1 MEITRVFD
9 VLDKLIQQPNNPTL
23 LNRKE
28 NKVWIPYSTNDFI
41 EQVNLVSYAMLH
53 LGIRKGDVAA
63 IISTNRPEW
72 NFVDYGCQQI
82 GVVTAPIFPTISIND
97 LKFILNHCEAK
108 IVFVSDK
115 SLYAKI
121 AGIEKELPHI
131 KFVFSFNTVEG
142 VKPFSDFLSIGK
154 NNPQKDR
161 LAEIKKSIKPEELL
175 TILYTSGTTG
185 IPKGVMLS
193 HTNLIS
199 NVLSCKDII
208 PFETSWKSLSF
219 LPLNHVYERMVNT
232 MFIYQGI
239 SIYYL
244 EQLELLGDTAREVHP
259 TVFVAVPRLIERV
272 HERIMSAGEKLS
284 GFKRSIFNWAVDLA
298 NAYEGEGR
306 HGFIYNIQRS
316 VADKLVYTK
325 WRGAVGGN
333 LRYLISGGSALNA
346 RLERVFSCAGIQILQ
361 GYGLTE
367 TSPVISVNR
376 LGKNNAYYGTVG
388 PVIDGVE
395 VKIAEEDG
403 EILMRGPNKMM
414 GYYKNPEATAEMI
427 DAEGWLHTGD
437 IGAFV
442 ENRFLKITDR
452 KKEIFKTSSGKY
464 IAPMAIENRIKECK
478 FVENC
483 MVIGEYQK
491 FASAL
496 IVPSVANFKEHC
508 EQNGIGLQP
517 GEDLYEHQELKHII
531 QEHIKHINKS
541 LAPYE
546 QLKRCE
552 LIKGEW
558 TVDSGEVT
566 PKLSLKRKVIKEK
579 YAAVIDKIF
588 AVED

>member
-1 MEITRVFD
+1 MKITRVFD
-9 VLDKLIQQPNNPTL
+9 VLDKISQQPDNPTL

-28 NKVWIPYSTNDFI
+28 NKVWVPYSTSDFI
-41 EQVNLVSYAMLH
+41 EHVQQVSYALMR
-53 LGIRKGDVAA
+53 LGIKKGDVAA

-72 NFVDYGCQQI
+72 NFVDYGCQQAGI
-82 GVVTAPIFPTISIND
+82 VTAPIFPTISITD

-108 IVFVSDK
+108 VVFVSDK

-121 AGIEKELPHI
+121 ASIEKDLPHI
-131 KFVFSFNTVEG
+131 QYVFSFNPVEG
-142 VKPFSDFLSIGK
+142 VKPFSEFLAIGK
-154 NNPQKDR
+154 NHPQKEK
-161 LAEIKKSIKPEELL
+161 LTEIKNAIKPEELL

-199 NVLSCKDII
+199 NVLACKDII

-239 SIYYL
+239 STYYL

-272 HERIMSAGEKLS
+272 HERIMSAGEKLT
-284 GFKRSIFNWAVDLA
+284 GFKRSIFNWAVKLA

-306 HGFIYNIQRS
+306 HGFTYNLQRAL
-316 VADKLVYTK
+316 ADKLVYTK

-333 LRYLISGGSALNA
+333 LRYLISGGAALNA
-346 RLERVFSCAGIQILQ
+346 KLERVFSCAGITILQ

-376 LGKNNAYYGTVG
+376 LGKNNAFYGTVG
-388 PVIDGVE
+388 PVIEGVE

-403 EILMRGPNKMM
+403 EILMRGPNMM
-414 GYYKNPEATAEMI
+414 LGYFKNPEATAEMI
-427 DAEGWLHTGD
+427 DADGWLHTGD
-437 IGAFV
+437 VGTFV

-464 IAPMAIENRIKECK
+464 IAPMAIENKIKECK

-496 IVPSVANFKEHC
+496 IVPSSANFKEYC
-508 EQNGIGLQP
+508 ESNGIALKQ
-517 GEDLYEHQELKHII
+517 GEDLSENTELKRII
-531 QEHIKHINKS
+531 HEHIKHINKS

-552 LIKGEW
+552 LVSGEW
-558 TVDSGEVT
+558 TVDGGEVT

-588 AVED
+588 AVEE

>member
-1 MEITRVFD
+1 MKITRVFD
-9 VLDKLIQQPNNPTL
+9 VLDKISQQPDNPTL

-28 NKVWIPYSTNDFI
+28 NKVWVPYSTSDFI
-41 EQVNLVSYAMLH
+41 EHVQQVSYALMR
-53 LGIRKGDVAA
+53 LGIKKGDVAA

-72 NFVDYGCQQI
+72 NFVDYGCQQAGI
-82 GVVTAPIFPTISIND
+82 VTAPIFPTISITD

-108 IVFVSDK
+108 VVFVSDK

-121 AGIEKELPHI
+121 ASIEKDLPHI
-131 KFVFSFNTVEG
+131 QYVFSFNPVEG
-142 VKPFSDFLSIGK
+142 VKPFSEFLAIGK
-154 NNPQKDR
+154 NHPQKEK
-161 LAEIKKSIKPEELL
+161 LTEIKNAIKPEELL

-199 NVLSCKDII
+199 NVLACKDII

-239 SIYYL
+239 STYYL

-272 HERIMSAGEKLS
+272 HERIMSAGEKLT
-284 GFKRSIFNWAVDLA
+284 GFKRSIFNWAVKLA
-298 NAYEGEGR
+298 NAYEGEGC
-306 HGFIYNIQRS
+306 HGFTYNLQRAL
-316 VADKLVYTK
+316 ADKLVYTK

-333 LRYLISGGSALNA
+333 LRYLISGGAALNA
-346 RLERVFSCAGIQILQ
+346 KLERVFSCAGITILQ

-376 LGKNNAYYGTVG
+376 LGKNNAFYGTVG
-388 PVIDGVE
+388 PVIEGVE

-403 EILMRGPNKMM
+403 EILMRGPNMTL
-414 GYYKNPEATAEMI
+414 GYFKNPEATAEMI
-427 DAEGWLHTGD
+427 DADGWLHTGD
-437 IGAFV
+437 VGTFV

-464 IAPMAIENRIKECK
+464 IAPMAIENKIKECK

-496 IVPSVANFKEHC
+496 IVPSSANFKEYC
-508 EQNGIGLQP
+508 ESNGIALKQ
-517 GEDLYEHQELKHII
+517 GEDLSENTELKRII
-531 QEHIKHINKS
+531 HEHIKHINKS

-552 LIKGEW
+552 LVSGEW
-558 TVDSGEVT
+558 TVDGGEVT

-588 AVED
+588 AVEE

>member
-1 MEITRVFD
+1 MAITRVFD
-9 VLDKLIQQPNNPTL
+9 VLEKLKNQPVNPTL

-28 NKVWIPYSTNDFI
+28 NKVWKPYSTSDFI
-41 EQVNLVSYAMLH
+41 EHVNQVSCALMH
-53 LGIRKGDVAA
+53 LGLKKGDVAA

-72 NFVDYGCQQI
+72 NFVDYGCQQAGI
-82 GVVTAPIFPTISIND
+82 VTAPIFPTISIPD

-115 SLYAKI
+115 ALYAKL
-121 AGIEKELPHI
+121 ASIENELTHV
-131 KFVFSFNTVEG
+131 KLVFSFSTVDG
-142 VKPFSDFLSIGK
+142 VKPFSEFLTIGK
-154 NNPQKDR
+154 QNCDINK
-161 LAEIKKSIKPEELL
+161 LNSIKESVLPGDLM

-193 HTNLIS
+193 HANLVS
-199 NVLSCKDII
+199 NVMASKDIV

-232 MFIYQGI
+232 MYIYQGI

-244 EQLELLGDTAREVHP
+244 EHLELLGDTAREVQP
-259 TVFVAVPRLIERV
+259 TLFVAVPRLIERV
-272 HERIMSAGEKLS
+272 HERIMSAGEKLT
-284 GFKRSIFNWAVDLA
+284 GFKKGIFNWAVKLA
-298 NAYEGEGR
+298 NAYEGEGK
-306 HGFIYNIQRS
+306 HGLLYTIQRF
-316 VADKLVYTK
+316 VADKLVYSK
-325 WRGAVGGN
+325 WRAGVGGN
-333 LRYLISGGSALNA
+333 LRYLISGGAALNA
-346 RLERVFSCAGIQILQ
+346 KLERVFSCANIQILQ

-376 LGKNNAYYGTVG
+376 LGKNNALYGSVG

-395 VKIAEEDG
+395 VKIAAEDG
-403 EILMRGPNKMM
+403 EILMRGPNMM
-414 GYYKNPEATAEMI
+414 LGYYKNPEATAEMI
-427 DAEGWLHTGD
+427 DSDGWLHTGD
-437 IGAFV
+437 VGTFV

-464 IAPMAIENRIKECK
+464 IAPMAIENKIKECK

-483 MVIGEYQK
+483 MVVGEYQK

-496 IVPSVANFKEHC
+496 IVPAIANFKEHC
-508 EQNGIGLQP
+508 ESHGIAIEAGSDITAHP
-517 GEDLYEHQELKHII
+517 ELKRII
-531 QEHIKHINKS
+531 SEHIKVINKT

-552 LIKGEW
+552 LVGGEW
-558 TVDSGEVT
+558 TVDGGEVT

-579 YAAVIDKIF
+579 HSQVIDKIF

>member
-1 MEITRVFD
+1 MKITRVFD
-9 VLDKLIQQPNNPTL
+9 VLDKISQQPDNPTL

-28 NKVWIPYSTNDFI
+28 NKVWVPYSTSDFI
-41 EQVNLVSYAMLH
+41 EHVQWVSYALIH
-53 LGIRKGDVAA
+53 LGIKKGDVAA

-72 NFVDYGCQQI
+72 NFVDYGCQQA
-82 GVVTAPIFPTISIND
+82 GVVTAPIFPTISITD

-108 IVFVSDK
+108 VVFVSDK

-121 AGIEKELPHI
+121 ASIEKDLPHI
-131 KFVFSFNTVEG
+131 QYVFSFNPVEG
-142 VKPFSDFLSIGK
+142 VKPFSEFLAIGK
-154 NNPQKDR
+154 NHPQKEK
-161 LAEIKKSIKPEELL
+161 LTEIKNAIKPEELL

-199 NVLSCKDII
+199 NVLACKDII

-239 SIYYL
+239 STYYL

-272 HERIMSAGEKLS
+272 HERIMSAGEKLT
-284 GFKRSIFNWAVDLA
+284 GFKRSIFNWAVKLA

-306 HGFIYNIQRS
+306 HGFTYNLQRAL
-316 VADKLVYTK
+316 ADKLVYTK

-333 LRYLISGGSALNA
+333 LRYLISGGAALNA
-346 RLERVFSCAGIQILQ
+346 KLERVFSCAGITILQ

-376 LGKNNAYYGTVG
+376 LGKNNAFYGTVG
-388 PVIDGVE
+388 PVIEGVE

-403 EILMRGPNKMM
+403 EILMRGPNMM
-414 GYYKNPEATAEMI
+414 LGYFKNPEATAEMI
-427 DAEGWLHTGD
+427 DADGWLHTGD
-437 IGAFV
+437 VGTFV

-464 IAPMAIENRIKECK
+464 IAPMAIENKIKECK
-478 FVENC
+478 FVENR

-496 IVPSVANFKEHC
+496 IVPSSANFKEYC
-508 EQNGIGLQP
+508 ESNGIALKQ
-517 GEDLYEHQELKHII
+517 GEDLSENAELKRII
-531 QEHIKHINKS
+531 HEHIKLINKS

-552 LIKGEW
+552 LVSGEW
-558 TVDSGEVT
+558 TVDGGEVT

-588 AVED
+588 AVEE